1 MLIKTLNG
9 GIKLKTNK
17 IHGLNTIFLL
27 SVVERFGSAVGYYFN
42 EMVGREKRMWDVERL
57 SNFESEN
64 DKILY
69 SKITS
74 RKFW

>member
-1 MLIKTLNG
+1 MALIKTLNG

-42 EMVGREKRMWDVERL
+42 EMVDGLARQEIKRNMKREGK
-57 SNFESEN
+57 
-64 DKILY
+64 
-69 SKITS
+69 
-74 RKFW
+74 